1 VDWSAE
7 ARAVWNHQRAVTPW
21 PGATTWFRGE
31 RMKLERTRVAAGG
44 SAGEPGAVLAV
55 RANGIEVACGKG
67 SLAIEKLKPEGRALL
82 AASDWARGARVVQG
96 ERFTSERNVTA

>member
-1 VDWSAE
+1 LL
-7 ARAVWNHQRAVTPW
+7 P
-21 PGATTWFRGE
+21 
-31 RMKLERTRVAAGG
+31 
-44 SAGEPGAVLAV
+44 
-55 RANGIEVACGKG
+55 NGIEVACGKG